1 MNKAIEYNVIG
12 KIVDVPATTNEA
24 GEQLSPPIYRDGWHV
39 NVIELLPE
47 FEAFQVFPEGPFRVY
62 AGAITITIFL
72 RFDNEDQWLTTLA
85 QITA

>member
-12 KIVDVPATTNEA
+12 KIVDVPANTNEA
-24 GEQLSPPIYRDGWHV
+24 GDQISPPTYRDGWHV

-47 FEAFQVFPEGPFRVY
+47 FEAFQVFPEEPFRVY
-62 AGAITITIFL
+62 AGAINIFL